1 MWEDRQCV
9 ADAFPGKWVFMN
21 IAYLCADR
29 GVPVL
34 GDKGASVH
42 VREFVTALVGM
53 GHEITLLC
61 ANRGTGNDCPPIR
74 LIELPPSYDP
84 VTVPA
89 ATATLGIPS
98 AERDAT

>member
-1 MWEDRQCV
+1 MLEDRQCV
-9 ADAFPGKWVFMN
+9 ADASPGKRASMN

-42 VREFVTALVGM
+42 VREFATALAGM

-61 ANRGTGNDCPPIR
+61 ANRGTGNCTAN
-74 LIELPPSYDP
+74 LASS
-84 VTVPA
+84 PA
-89 ATATLGIPS
+89 TEDWPH
-98 AERDAT
+98 EC